1 MFASRLN
8 YVKYYKI
15 FSKKSVKFL
24 NSSNNFSST
33 QISYDSFKD
42 DKNSDQL
49 NVPLFSIKKTL
60 KLANVKF
67 EDNFTNLKTLCPVC
81 ESSEKGDVYIN
92 KTTGELRILIL
103 KLYKITNDLL

>member
-1 MFASRLN
+1 MFATRLN

-15 FSKKSVKFL
+15 FSKKSVKL
-24 NSSNNFSST
+24 LNNSSNFSSSQT
-33 QISYDSFKD
+33 NYDSFKD

-60 KLANVKF
+60 KLANIKF

-81 ESSEKGDVYIN
+81 ESSEKSDVYIN
-92 KTTGELRILIL
+92 KTTGELNIS
-103 KLYKITNDLL
+103 